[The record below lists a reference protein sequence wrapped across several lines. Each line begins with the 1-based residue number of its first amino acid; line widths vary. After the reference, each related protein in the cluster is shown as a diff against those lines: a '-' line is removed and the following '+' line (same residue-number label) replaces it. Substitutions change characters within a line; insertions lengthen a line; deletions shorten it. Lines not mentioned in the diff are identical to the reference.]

1 MTIDLYTW
9 ATPNGRKVSV
19 MLEEVGLPYKE
30 HAINISKGEQFQ
42 PHFLKISPNNRIPAI
57 VDPDGPDGK
66 PISVFESGAILI
78 YLGEKTGKLIPKD
91 PRKRVAMLEW
101 LMWQMG
107 GFGPMLGQA
116 HHFRRF
122 AKEQIAYAIDRY
134 SNEARRLY
142 GVLDKRLGEA
152 GYVAGDYSVADIA
165 IFPWAARH
173 EWQGIALEDFA
184 NVKRWFDAIAA
195 RPAVKK
201 GMAVPG

>member
-42 PHFLKISPNNRIPAI
+42 PDFLKISPNNRIPAI

-66 PISVFESGAILI
+66 PISVFETGAIMI
-78 YLGEKTGKLIPKD
+78 YLGEKTGKLIPTD
-91 PRKRVAMLEW
+91 PRKRIAMLEW

-116 HHFRRF
+116 HHFLGMD
-122 AKEQIAYAIDRY
+122 EPD
-134 SNEARRLY
+134 EY
-142 GVLDKRLGEA
+142 GVQRSTA
-152 GYVAGDYSVADIA
+152 GSPTTNMWRATNTRWPTLPSSAGPTATRATRST
-165 IFPWAARH
+165 
-173 EWQGIALEDFA
+173 
-184 NVKRWFDAIAA
+184 
-195 RPAVKK
+195 
-201 GMAVPG
+201 